1 MEMEDMP
8 TKKATSFSKF
18 MMQYEKKW
26 TKPEKKLARNVYQ
39 FYFDWQDLLQKAK
52 ELQNTDA

>member
-1 MEMEDMP
+1 MP

>member
-1 MEMEDMP
+1 MP

-26 TKPEKKLARNVYQ
+26 TKAEKKLARNVYQ